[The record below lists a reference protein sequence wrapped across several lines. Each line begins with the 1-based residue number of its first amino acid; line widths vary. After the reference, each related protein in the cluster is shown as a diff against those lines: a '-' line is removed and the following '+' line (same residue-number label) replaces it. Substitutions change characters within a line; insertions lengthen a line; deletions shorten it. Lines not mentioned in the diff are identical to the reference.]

1 MARKGHEA
9 EKSFRYGA
17 LVLAFRV
24 RDFST
29 PLRNKSGA
37 TVELTSWV
45 VPGTAFKTGGH
56 RRFAFVDAPARASYA
71 RLNQA

>member
-29 PLRNKSGA
+29 PPRIKSGA
-37 TVELTSWV
+37 TVEM
-45 VPGTAFKTGGH
+45 TGLGSSGH
-56 RRFAFVDAPARASYA
+56 SVQNGRPPAVRIC
-71 RLNQA
+71 